1 MSRRDGSTEV
11 GRKTA
16 LAVVPLLLVFALAEM
31 GGRVWFWHRYR
42 HSFEAH
48 HTFHPHPSYVFAYN
62 PRDDEWAGRPGDHEG
77 FFHIPPLEFCDGPR
91 LWALGGSTTAASPD
105 GTDWPSALQKRVARE
120 GVRVVNMGHN
130 GWGTDQVHRLY
141 RAERDRV
148 KPFAV
153 VLHDGWNFRGA
164 SATRYAVQPLN
175 AASPFD
181 PWPTRL
187 SAWLTDRSALYAAVR
202 VGTHAHTHC
211 STATIFPE
219 KAEWEE
225 DFRSLLSDMR
235 GENLHVVL
243 FPSLTMREDVRS
255 FLDLRSP
262 EQRCVAEQF
271 GLYRGEYEARIAVV
285 ERVARAVGVDLLD
298 VRPAFASLPA
308 EQFAS
313 LFRDSAHL
321 EPDGNRLLA
330 RLINRLL
337 HDRGVLPPAHP
348 VAAVASQTRPASS
361 SSASVANR

>member
-1 MSRRDGSTEV
+1 MSRRDGWTGV
-11 GRKTA
+11 RQKAA
-16 LAVVPLLLVFALAEM
+16 LAVVPLLLVSALAEI
-31 GGRVWFWHRYR
+31 GGRVWFWHRYG
-42 HSFEAH
+42 HAFEAH
-48 HTFHPHPSYVFAYN
+48 HTFHPHPSYVYAYN
-62 PRDDEWAGRPGDHEG
+62 PRDHEWAGRPRDHEG
-77 FFHIPPLEFCDGPR
+77 FFHIPPLESGDVPLGPR
-91 LWALGGSTTAASPD
+91 RKGLENLRFYAASPD
-105 GTDWPSALQKRVARE
+105 GTDWPSALQKQVASD

-164 SATRYAVQPLN
+164 SATRYAVLPLN

-202 VGTHAHTHC
+202 VGAHHHTRC

-243 FPSLTMREDVRS
+243 FPSLTMREDVRP

-271 GLYRGEYEARIAVV
+271 DLYRGEYEARVAVV
-285 ERVARAVGVDLLD
+285 ERVARSLGVDLLD
-298 VRPAFASLPA
+298 VRPAFARLPA

-313 LFRDSAHL
+313 LFRDFAHL

-330 RLINRLL
+330 GLIDRLL
-337 HDRGVLPPAHP
+337 LDRGVLPPTHR
-348 VAAVASQTRPASS
+348 V
-361 SSASVANR
+361 SARGAEAFP